1 MVISFSNQCLLLPLR
16 LSFLEQSLKE
26 LNLDLSWYMQQF
38 LLALATLLQV
48 HGIGVEDGSVV

>member
-1 MVISFSNQCLLLPLR
+1 MFAAVLL

-38 LLALATLLQV
+38 LLALAILLQV
-48 HGIGVEDGSVV
+48 HGIGWRMAH